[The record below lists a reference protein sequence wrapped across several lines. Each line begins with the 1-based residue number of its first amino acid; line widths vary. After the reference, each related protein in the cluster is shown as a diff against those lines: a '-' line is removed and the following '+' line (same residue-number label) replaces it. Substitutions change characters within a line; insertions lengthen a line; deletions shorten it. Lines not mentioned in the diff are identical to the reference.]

1 MTEQTFTIKQI
12 QEKAQSVLMR
22 HDDEFVKIDSL
33 IAALKKPQFAEGQ
46 VFYHSS
52 PGGVRPQYDVYC
64 HDGGYDTTPSSRP
77 LTLTEHG
84 PAVRALREA
93 MIRVRDEHPTQYGL
107 WARISRDALAAFD
120 EAIHD

>member
-1 MTEQTFTIKQI
+1 MNKELYTEEQI
-12 QEKAQSVLMR
+12 REAMLSVWMDNTSGSMDR
-22 HDDEFVKIDSL
+22 V
-33 IAALKKPQFAEGQ
+33 IAALQKPEFAEGQ

-84 PAVRALREA
+84 PAVRALRGCVE
-93 MIRVRDEHPTQYGL
+93 
-107 WARISRDALAAFD
+107 ISIGRTIGTLTADLHKALAAFD
-120 EAIHD
+120 EAIPDE

>member
-1 MTEQTFTIKQI
+1 MTDTYTEDEIREAI
-12 QEKAQSVLMR
+12 QQGNDVGMGAYEVTPG
-22 HDDEFVKIDSL
+22 EV
-33 IAALKKPQFAEGQ
+33 IAALKKPKWEPADGEFYLYLDHGAGWDIWEHTEGD
-46 VFYHSS
+46 
-52 PGGVRPQYDVYC
+52 DVK
-64 HDGGYDTTPSSRP
+64 PNAKP
-77 LTLTEHG
+77 MNLTQHG